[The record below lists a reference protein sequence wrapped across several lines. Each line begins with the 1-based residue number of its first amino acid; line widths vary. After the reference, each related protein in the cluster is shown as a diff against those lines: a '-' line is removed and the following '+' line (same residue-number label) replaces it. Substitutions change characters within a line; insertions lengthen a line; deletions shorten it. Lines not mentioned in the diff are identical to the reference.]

1 MLVALLAL
9 SIAVVDGDT
18 LRLGTERI
26 RLANIDAPE
35 AGDRARCLAERN
47 LARLATER
55 LRELTR
61 GQRLDVRRE
70 GKDRYGR
77 TLARVRVNGRDVG
90 ERLVAEGYA
99 APWRGR
105 REAWCG

>member
-1 MLVALLAL
+1 MIALLLAA
-9 SIAVVDGDT
+9 SVYVVDGDT
-18 LRLGTERI
+18 LRLGNETI
-26 RLANIDAPE
+26 RLANVDAPE
-35 AGDRARCLAERN
+35 SGSRARCPAERQ

-55 LRELTR
+55 LRALTD

-90 ERLVAEGYA
+90 ERLVLEGYA